1 MLNKGVCLIKT
12 NAHNLF
18 SLSPVYTCNG
28 RPLECCLDHGMADE
42 READVEKMTQEQL
55 EVGIIST

>member
-1 MLNKGVCLIKT
+1 MIKT